1 MKIPITILAI
11 FLSLSS
17 LLCAANASGA
27 ATPIALPSLETGGLR
42 CQGIDAKITKIPE
55 SLAGFKCYPLERGLG
70 TKPGRGASVQL
81 NAPAEVYLAVMQRG
95 TPSIDSSWEKT
106 HLRLEWSVAGKSFSD
121 VLYKKAAPAGRLEV
135 PEHNGKTK
143 KQYGLPHLLM
153 VPPSVQVAAVSSENV
168 KGAPQE
174 TGTRTV
180 AKTPDGKARPSVL
193 FLNIDDWNDW
203 NGVLKGHPQAIT
215 PNLDRFAEKSLSFTR
230 AICPSP
236 MCFPSR
242 TAIFSGLHPSSTGAK
257 SNSNSKRGWRNYVPE
272 AVILPKLFSD
282 NGWWSVG
289 IGKNLHGR
297 ASDDFDESFG
307 SGGRKPKAL
316 PGTGFYLNA
325 SGTWGV
331 ADVPKTK
338 MPDYNVVSM
347 GIESLKSKDD
357 GLFLA
362 LGIYRPHVPW
372 IVPQEYFDKYPL
384 DTLVMPET
392 IENDLDDLSERF
404 KLMAHN
410 EAKFGPDYH
419 KNAVAKGH
427 DKDMVRAYL
436 ACVTF
441 ADEQVGR
448 ILDAWYASSHAE
460 NGYVVLWSDHGFQ
473 LSEKEG
479 WSKMKPWFDS
489 AHVNLMIAGPD
500 LPKGEFCH
508 RAVSLMDLYPT
519 LVELLNLPTPP
530 QGLDGKSLMPLL
542 KNPQAQWDQ
551 PVLMSSE
558 IDGVRYDVVMD
569 NDYRMTRLT
578 TGETELYKLAS
589 DPHEFNN
596 LADNPEYRPV
606 IAKLSEHLSFSFPTL
621 EQDGWVEA
629 EAFPHQTSS
638 DFKQRGNYHY
648 PEVHASASQG
658 KVVCADLRKGVGAYL
673 EFVVSIDAPGDY
685 ELAVA
690 VLAQGDCSLLT
701 APVVDDA
708 KQAAIGYPMKKL
720 LDIPKSSGEAIN
732 TLSAGT
738 VTFEQSGLHLLRFS
752 SKVEKQLLRVDR
764 IQIRKLNH

>member
-1 MKIPITILAI
+1 MTNSLSPPRMILSTTSPKKQIPSNLMKVPITILVI

-17 LLCAANASGA
+17 LLFAEDASGR
-27 ATPIALPSLETGGLR
+27 ATPIAL
-42 CQGIDAKITKIPE
+42 
-55 SLAGFKCYPLERGLG
+55 
-70 TKPGRGASVQL
+70 
-81 NAPAEVYLAVMQRG
+81 
-95 TPSIDSSWEKT
+95 
-106 HLRLEWSVAGKSFSD
+106 
-121 VLYKKAAPAGRLEV
+121 
-135 PEHNGKTK
+135 
-143 KQYGLPHLLM
+143 
-153 VPPSVQVAAVSSENV
+153 PPSVQVAAVSSGNV
-168 KGAPQE
+168 KGASQE
-174 TGTRTV
+174 IGTSTA
-180 AKTPDGKARPSVL
+180 AKTADDKERPSVL

-242 TAIFSGLHPSSTGAK
+242 TAIFSGLHPSRTGAK
-257 SNSNSKRGWRNYVPE
+257 SNSNSKRGWRNYVPK
-272 AVILPKLFSD
+272 AVILPKLFSN

-297 ASDDFDESFG
+297 AIDDFDESFG
-307 SGGRKPKAL
+307 SGGQKPKAI
-316 PGTGFYLNA
+316 PGTKFSLNA

-331 ADVPKTK
+331 AAVPTTQ
-338 MPDYNVVSM
+338 MPDYRVVSM
-347 GIESLKSKDD
+347 GIESLTSKND

-372 IVPQEYFDKYPL
+372 IVPQQYFDKYPL
-384 DTLVMPET
+384 DTLIMPET
-392 IENDLDDLSERF
+392 KENDLDDLSERF
-404 KLMAHN
+404 KLMAYN
-410 EAKFGPDYH
+410 VAKFGPDYH

-448 ILDAWYASSHAE
+448 ILDAWYASDHAK

-489 AHVNLMIAGPD
+489 AHVNLMIAGPG

-508 RAVSLMDLYPT
+508 RAVSLIDLYPT
-519 LVELLNLPTPP
+519 LVELLDLPTPP
-530 QGLDGKSLMPLL
+530 QGFDGKSLMPLL
-542 KNPQAQWDQ
+542 KNPQAPWDQ

-558 IDGVRYDVVMD
+558 IDGIRYDVVMD

-606 IAKLSEHLSFSFPTL
+606 IAKLSQHLSFSFPAL
-621 EQDGWVEA
+621 EKDGWVEA

-648 PEVHASASQG
+648 PEVHATASQG
-658 KVVCADLRKGVGAYL
+658 KVVCADLHKGVGSYL

-690 VLAQGDCSLLT
+690 ASARGDCSLLT

-708 KQAAIGYPMKKL
+708 KQSDAGYPMKKL
-720 LDIPKSSGEAIN
+720 LDIPKSSGEEIK

-738 VTFEQSGLHLLRFS
+738 VSFEQPGLHLLRFS
-752 SKVEKQLLRVDR
+752 SKVEKQLLMVDR
-764 IQIRKLNH
+764 IQIRKLNTKGKRSE